1 MTLFICT
8 AGTSLAG
15 GPMRDGE
22 TAEEYRRRVND
33 RIARDRADTPRR
45 DPFLIRVSAEL
56 NALLRSKCGGDDRV
70 VYLVSETEDGRLCG
84 ERLVALTQS
93 ELGSRAR
100 LLVVEGLQVCD
111 GRRFRQVGV
120 RSLFD
125 RIDTLR
131 KDTTED
137 RIELNATGGFKG
149 MVPYLTLYGMFYDLP
164 VSYIFEQSETL
175 IQLPRIPLSF
185 DWRRLAPA
193 ARAVVALGADWRPQ
207 HELLALLP
215 PDYWDPNAKADYD
228 CLFENEDG
236 LVGLSAIGLLM
247 KNKLETDTEG
257 TEVLLSPS
265 AKAALEAAEQ
275 EVRSHYEFML
285 ARVRNPLLR
294 ETHRHTET
302 LRKTDLLVWKR
313 YGQSGPRMLYW
324 TKGSRV
330 LVGELMQ
337 HDEYVDYVNGTPRR
351 RADYNEVD
359 CSSWSGAG
367 AFDWQAAVD
376 ALLGDDE

>member
-8 AGTSLAG
+8 AGTSLAR
-15 GPMRDGE
+15 GPGAD
-22 TAEEYRRRVND
+22 YRERIDNKIASDRRAVSG
-33 RIARDRADTPRR
+33 RR
-45 DPFLIRVSAEL
+45 DEFLIRVSAEM
-56 NALLRSKCGGDDRV
+56 NSLLRSGAGERDQV

-100 LLVVEGLQVCD
+100 LLVVEGLQVRD

-131 KDTTED
+131 KETAED

-175 IQLPRIPLSF
+175 IQLPRIPLGF

-193 ARAVVALGADWRPQ
+193 ARAVVALGVDWRPE
-207 HELLALLP
+207 HELRALLP
-215 PDYWDPNAKADYD
+215 ADYWDPNARANYD
-228 CLFENEDG
+228 CLFEHEDG

-247 KNKLETDTEG
+247 KSKLELDTQG

-265 AKAALEAAEQ
+265 AKAALETAEQ
-275 EVRSHYEFML
+275 EIRSHYELML

-294 ETHRHTET
+294 ETDRLRDT

-337 HDEYVDYVNGTPRR
+337 HDEYVDYVNGSPRR
-351 RADYNEVD
+351 RADYTEANF
-359 CSSWSGAG
+359 SSWSGAG
-367 AFDWQAAVD
+367 VFDWQAAVD